1 MDDECFEYHEKT
13 IVSEINAWLSSDN
26 PIVFIGQNI
35 FTCLSGVA
43 YRISQNT
50 LSKICC
56 QFIDKH
62 YCRWYIDMFKFVADR
77 IDLQKM
83 SIESAQA
90 LVNHINSVLDSE
102 KERDK
107 IVYAPTFLCVLRKQN
122 IDLTVDMDKMI
133 SEHLPNYYNG
143 IYKLE
148 TTENEK
154 QDMPAFVKEYIEHI
168 KKNNETQGKNGVY
181 FGHGRREIATVRAIL
196 LGKEV
201 AYDTETVDML
211 ISAVADTLLISQEDI
226 STKLDAVALLICIV
240 IKYPGDYIR
249 NQGVYEKLFE
259 QQEEI
264 EVDDHSII
272 SSNIDSISL
281 KIGLQFLYAS
291 MGKDVYGDILE
302 LMPYIQGDV
311 ATTIA
316 VTRLI
321 TEYLETADTV
331 MLPARVESIVLQN
344 VLQWIRSEYLDITTR
359 ILLTLSRNLE
369 N

>member
-1 MDDECFEYHEKT
+1 MRGCGA
-13 IVSEINAWLSSDN
+13 V
-26 PIVFIGQNI
+26 P
-35 FTCLSGVA
+35 
-43 YRISQNT
+43 
-50 LSKICC
+50 
-56 QFIDKH
+56 
-62 YCRWYIDMFKFVADR
+62 
-77 IDLQKM
+77 
-83 SIESAQA
+83 
-90 LVNHINSVLDSE
+90 
-102 KERDK
+102 
-107 IVYAPTFLCVLRKQN
+107 
-122 IDLTVDMDKMI
+122 
-133 SEHLPNYYNG
+133 
-143 IYKLE
+143 KLE

-154 QDMPAFVKEYIEHI
+154 QDMPVFVKEYIEHI
-168 KKNNETQGKNGVY
+168 KKSNETQGKNGVY

-201 AYDTETVDML
+201 ACDTETVDML

-226 STKLDAVALLICIV
+226 STKLDAVALFICIV
-240 IKYPGDYIR
+240 IKYPEDYIR
-249 NQGVYEKLFE
+249 NQGIYEKLFE

-321 TEYLETADTV
+321 AEYLETTDTV

-344 VLQWIRSEYLDITTR
+344 VLQWIHSEYLDIRWNATR

-369 N
+369 NYGVINHQLVALIDSNGVYIKNLIMRHLHKINGITDRTKEYRNL